1 MSRLMSIIVCMFPKH
16 IYPILASLLFLGCNN
31 AYRANYTSISLTK
44 PVADYLSNQTLTIH
58 NNKPNTKTRKV
69 QIQSSYTDTL
79 YKLHF
84 KKIAATTVILEISDS
99 TGKIRN
105 VAIPQTKLRAY
116 PIGTTTT
123 TTPIIVAQI
132 MKQHNPDSYYDYSGE
147 IASGI
152 AILSV
157 LNDAIFYP
165 VLQISARNRQFT
177 VPKTFVLNDLSQ
189 VQTLDTNNPNQIYTI
204 TQPVNPHITPY
215 LDADFQKHTQ
225 VFLAANAG
233 YGFVHRSSRTSY
245 TEKLPP
251 SPWFNVELN
260 FQGQP
265 SLRWGLRYDWSKTNA
280 FFSNMAALQLAYVN
294 THLKNANL
302 ICGVSA
308 GVGRFTRHLGND
320 FVLSSNILL
329 NRKLGADS
337 FVITRNEFVPNQSNY
352 YLPLSAFIQYESLL
366 AKDVSLTLGVRICSM
381 SSFSTYSSKEFL
393 KTTETIAPG
402 ITAERWQN
410 INYPKSVTHE
420 SQNLSFQCQIG
431 LNFLIS
437 Q

>member
-1 MSRLMSIIVCMFPKH
+1 MLIRR
-16 IYPILASLLFLGCNN
+16 IYPILACIVFLGCNN
-31 AYRANYTSISLTK
+31 AYRASYTSISVTK
-44 PVADYLSNQTLTIH
+44 PVAEYLSNQTLTIH
-58 NNKPNTKTRKV
+58 NNKPNPNTRNVK
-69 QIQSSYTDTL
+69 IHAPFTDTF

-84 KKIAATTVILEISDS
+84 KKIAATTVILEVSDS

-116 PIGTTTT
+116 PIGATTT
-123 TTPIIVAQI
+123 TTPIIVAHLL
-132 MKQHNPDSYYDYSGE
+132 KQRSPDSYYDYPGE
-147 IASGI
+147 IATGI

-157 LNDAIFYP
+157 INDAIYYP
-165 VLQISARNRQFT
+165 ALQIMARNRQFT

-204 TQPVNPHITPY
+204 TQPVNPNITPY

-233 YGFVHRSSRTSY
+233 YGFVHRSTRTSY
-245 TEKLPP
+245 TEKLSP

-265 SLRWGLRYDWSKTNA
+265 ALRWGLRYDWSKTNA
-280 FFSNMAALQLAYVN
+280 FFSNMTSLQLAYVN
-294 THLKNANL
+294 SQLKNANL
-302 ICGVSA
+302 ICGVGA
-308 GVGRFTRHLGND
+308 GIGRFTRHLGND
-320 FVLSSNILL
+320 FSLTSDILL

-337 FVITRNEFVPNQSNY
+337 FVVTRNEFVPNQSNY
-352 YLPLSAFIQYESLL
+352 YLPLSAFIQYESML

>member
-1 MSRLMSIIVCMFPKH
+1 MLIRH

-31 AYRANYTSISLTK
+31 AYRANYTSISVTK

-58 NNKPNTKTRKV
+58 NNKPNTKTRNVK
-69 QIQSSYTDTL
+69 IHAPFTDTF
-79 YKLHF
+79 YKLNF
-84 KKIAATTVILEISDS
+84 KKIAATTVILEVSDS

-116 PIGTTTT
+116 PIGATTT
-123 TTPIIVAQI
+123 TTPIIVAHLL
-132 MKQHNPDSYYDYSGE
+132 KQRNPDSYYDYPGE
-147 IASGI
+147 IATGI

-157 LNDAIFYP
+157 INDAIYYP
-165 VLQISARNRQFT
+165 ALQIMARNRQFT

-204 TQPVNPHITPY
+204 TQPVNPNITPY

-245 TEKLPP
+245 TEKLSP

-265 SLRWGLRYDWSKTNA
+265 ALRWGLRYDWSKTNA
-280 FFSNMAALQLAYVN
+280 FFSNTTSLQLAYVN

-308 GVGRFTRHLGND
+308 GVGRFTRLLGND
-320 FVLSSNILL
+320 FSLTSDIFL

>member
-1 MSRLMSIIVCMFPKH
+1 MRNLF
-16 IYPILASLLFLGCNN
+16 ILCLIMMLSTGCNN
-31 AYRANYTSISLTK
+31 LFRSQTTSVRISK
-44 PVADYLSNQTLTIH
+44 PVAEYLNRQTLTIH
-58 NNKPNTKTRKV
+58 NNKLKPTTRKV
-69 QIQSSYTDTL
+69 QIEPSFADTL
-79 YKLHF
+79 YRLYYRRLSG
-84 KKIAATTVILEISDS
+84 TTLILEVLD
-99 TGKIRN
+99 TLGKIRN
-105 VAIPQTKLRAY
+105 IAIPQTKLRAY
-116 PIGTTTT
+116 PVSATTT
-123 TTPIIVAQI
+123 TTPIIVAHLL
-132 MKQHNPDSYYDYSGE
+132 KQRSPDSYNDYSGE
-147 IASGI
+147 IATGI

-157 LNDAIFYP
+157 INDAIYYP

-189 VQTLDTNNPNQIYTI
+189 VQTLDTNNPNQLYTV
-204 TQPVNPHITPY
+204 TQPVNPTITPY

-233 YGFVHRSSRTSY
+233 YVFVHRSSRTSY
-245 TEKLPP
+245 TEKLSP

-265 SLRWGLRYDWSKTNA
+265 ALRWGLRYDWSKTND
-280 FFSNMAALQLAYVN
+280 FFSNMTSLQLAYVN

-302 ICGVSA
+302 ICGVGA
-308 GVGRFTRHLGND
+308 GIGRFTRHLGNNYIE
-320 FVLSSNILL
+320 SSDILL

-337 FVITRNEFVPNQSNY
+337 FVITQNEFVPNQSNY
-352 YLPLSAFIQYESLL
+352 YLPLSAFIQYESML

-393 KTTETIAPG
+393 KTTESITPG

>member
-1 MSRLMSIIVCMFPKH
+1 MLISR
-16 IYPILASLLFLGCNN
+16 IYPILACIVFLGCNN
-31 AYRANYTSISLTK
+31 VYRASYTNISVSK

-58 NNKPNTKTRKV
+58 NNKPNRKTRKV
-69 QIQSSYTDTL
+69 QIQSSFTDTF

-105 VAIPQTKLRAY
+105 IAIPQTKLRAY
-116 PIGTTTT
+116 PIGASTT
-123 TTPIIVAQI
+123 TTPIIVAHI
-132 MKQHNPDSYYDYSGE
+132 LKQRSPNSYYDYSGE
-147 IASGI
+147 VASGI
-152 AILSV
+152 AILSI
-157 LNDAIFYP
+157 LNDAFYYT
-165 VLQISARNRQFT
+165 VLQITARNRQFT
-177 VPKTFVLNDLSQ
+177 VPKTFVLSDLSQ
-189 VQTLDTNNPNQIYTI
+189 VQTLDTNYTNQIYNI
-204 TQPVNPHITPY
+204 TLPVNPKITPY

-225 VFLAANAG
+225 VFLASKAG
-233 YGFVHRSSRTSY
+233 YGFVHRSSLTSF
-245 TEKLPP
+245 TEKLSS

-265 SLRWGLRYDWSKTNA
+265 ELRWGLRYDWSKTNA
-280 FFSNMAALQLAYVN
+280 FFSNMASLQLAYVN

-308 GVGRFTRHLGND
+308 GIGRFTRHLGND
-320 FVLSSNILL
+320 FSLTSDILL

-337 FVITRNEFVPNQSNY
+337 FVITQNEFIPNQSNY
-352 YLPLSAFIQYESLL
+352 FLPLSAIIQYENML
-366 AKDVSLTLGVRICSM
+366 AKDVRLTLGVRICSM
-381 SSFSTYSSKEFL
+381 SSFSTYSSKDFL

-410 INYPKSVTHE
+410 INKPKSITHE

>member
-1 MSRLMSIIVCMFPKH
+1 VAH
-16 IYPILASLLFLGCNN
+16 LL
-31 AYRANYTSISLTK
+31 
-44 PVADYLSNQTLTIH
+44 
-58 NNKPNTKTRKV
+58 
-69 QIQSSYTDTL
+69 
-79 YKLHF
+79 
-84 KKIAATTVILEISDS
+84 
-99 TGKIRN
+99 
-105 VAIPQTKLRAY
+105 
-116 PIGTTTT
+116 
-123 TTPIIVAQI
+123 
-132 MKQHNPDSYYDYSGE
+132 KQRSPDSYNDYSGE
-147 IASGI
+147 IATGI

-157 LNDAIFYP
+157 INDAIYYP

-189 VQTLDTNNPNQIYTI
+189 VQTLDTKNPNQLYTV
-204 TQPVNPHITPY
+204 TQPVNPTITPY

-233 YGFVHRSSRTSY
+233 YGFVHRSSRTSF
-245 TEKLPP
+245 TEKLSP

-260 FQGQP
+260 FQGQ
-265 SLRWGLRYDWSKTNA
+265 STLRWGLRYDWSKTND
-280 FFSNMAALQLAYVN
+280 FFSNMTSLQLAYVN

-302 ICGVSA
+302 ICGVGA
-308 GVGRFTRHLGND
+308 GIGRFTRHLGNNYIE
-320 FVLSSNILL
+320 SSDILL

-337 FVITRNEFVPNQSNY
+337 FVITQNEFVPNQSNY
-352 YLPLSAFIQYESLL
+352 YLPLSACIQYESML

-381 SSFSTYSSKEFL
+381 SSFSTYSSEEFL
-393 KTTETIAPG
+393 KTTESITPG